1 MTYICINMYSQRLG
15 GLNPL
20 KDIAK
25 CAAKVFRILFTAQD
39 FFLFFFEI
47 SFFFF
52 LAFYKTLFYLEY
64 TTGLG
69 YNTSLTII
77 HWEHTT
83 NKV

>member
-1 MTYICINMYSQRLG
+1 MGQVQKL
-15 GLNPL
+15 LD
-20 KDIAK
+20 DIESHVCC
-25 CAAKVFRILFTAQD
+25 CAVLVLYLEA
-39 FFLFFFEI
+39 EE
-47 SFFFF
+47 SFF